1 MIKLRDPA
9 SNIKIWSRVQL
20 LCVAS
25 NDGQKVYDLIA
36 PTKEAQLEPTPTRRG
51 VVVRKFFKS
60 GRLLE
65 VPDTVPQSRKISR
78 AFAG

>member
-1 MIKLRDPA
+1 MLQISKFGVVGG
-9 SNIKIWSRVQL
+9 S
-20 LCVAS
+20 LCVDS
-25 NDGQKVYDLIA
+25 TDGQKVYDLIA